1 MDNTI
6 DTRFSCCS
14 TDSVIRLEDVYL
26 EPVETVPP
34 HLTHV
39 LSEKSNLRV
48 SQRQRT
54 SLYHRYKPNGV
65 FFKVQDGEM
74 E

>member
-1 MDNTI
+1 M

-39 LSEKSNLRV
+39 LSDKSNL
-48 SQRQRT
+48 SISET
-54 SLYHRYKPNGV
+54 AYKSLSPIQKPNGV
-65 FFKVQDGEM
+65 FCKVQDGEQ